1 MSASIPDTTR
11 INLCGN
17 WSITGVAEQ
26 LPYLNSS
33 MESFSTGTPRQ
44 QAEIYVE
51 EIESIDASGCQLLA
65 IFFHSIRKN
74 GHEPKLLNPSTI
86 LRENLKTLGFAPVFD
101 SGEA

>member
-1 MSASIPDTTR
+1 MSASTPDTTR

-17 WSITGVAEQ
+17 WSITGVAAQ

-33 MESFSTGTPRQ
+33 MDSFTPGRPRQ
-44 QAEIYVE
+44 QAEICAE

-74 GHEPKLLNPSTI
+74 GHEPKLTNPPAT
-86 LRENLKTLGFAPVFD
+86 LRENLEALGFATVFD
-101 SGEA
+101 NGEA